1 MMKIEWVIGTPYLV
15 LNEGDTLVINY
26 EKWMELS
33 KKERKFVL
41 EHERLHETMR
51 RNGEVCDDC
60 GQHVLAGDTRCYVCG
75 KYVGAGEAA

>member
-1 MMKIEWVIGTPYLV
+1 MMKIEWVTGTPYLV

-41 EHERLHETMR
+41 EHERLHEMMR
-51 RNGEVCDDC
+51 RGEIVD
-60 GQHVLAGDTRCYVCG
+60 GTLVIGSRG
-75 KYVGAGEAA
+75 KGER

>member
-1 MMKIEWVIGTPYLV
+1 MMKIEWVTGTPYMLI
-15 LNEGDTLVINY
+15 NEGDRLVINY

-51 RNGEVCDDC
+51 HSGKGE
-60 GQHVLAGDTRCYVCG
+60 R
-75 KYVGAGEAA
+75 